1 MNPLHQLTRRPVKAA
16 FGVLLLALAGAILCL
31 SGGQYWAAVQTRA
44 AVERTYTTVAV
55 ITGLGSSEETAD
67 SMNAESLRQDS
78 AFGAAIFFQEL
89 EQQSWDIIRSRPTVG
104 MVSGYSPC
112 LKPAISLYT
121 GHRSS
126 DAPYEYS
133 IVEIRADAVTEV
145 INDWFGESGCA
156 SWQLDGQVLGIYGLN
171 DAFRDPSG
179 QRASVT
185 LCQVYDDPAELLHP
199 EAGKRYLLLSHSYTD
214 DEWSLRRN
222 VADWVFMETNVQ
234 SDPWSLD
241 ILGNLIR
248 YDQRANPDGT
258 KYCRLAHDGEFT
270 DDADGFV
277 ELAPDEL
284 IYSDPVTGV
293 EVMNVD
299 PDDFGRFSFAVDALK
314 DTGEIMV
321 EDPQQPGNWRP
332 ETVDYTQYNLPSIQ
346 ELPDGVTAQE
356 VIDSTSSWRMAMES
370 IQTNNHSV
378 PVLAVDSVEGM
389 LEFASGRTQITQG
402 RSISQDEYRDGAAVC
417 LISETLARESGLDVG
432 DTLPL
437 SLYEKEKNLMPTMV
451 GDSDPTASYYLPQR
465 GFQQETEYTVIGLYR
480 QSSEWVTTPTSFTPN
495 SVFVPEKSVTC
506 QTVSGDY
513 GVWETMILKNGT
525 AGQMEA
531 RLKENGLGGVVT
543 YYDQGYS
550 EIVESLDG
558 FSRVSRT
565 VLWVGLALWVVV
577 LAAYCVLFPC
587 RRAKLPCGWTLGTV
601 KRDITGSIWLS
612 SAAVAVIGTVIALAV
627 SIPGMSWAIGKIT
640 GADRLGAHH
649 VRVSV
654 ADGGPVRRGAGPGA
668 GSRGPVQRPR
678 RPTGHP
684 QGSVKHRR
692 ERSDDPLFFQ
702 ANAQAD
708 RSVPG
713 GGADGA
719 GVFPGPVHASAV
731 PGPDGRAH

>member
-1 MNPLHQLTRRPVKAA
+1 
-16 FGVLLLALAGAILCL
+16 
-31 SGGQYWAAVQTRA
+31 
-44 AVERTYTTVAV
+44 
-55 ITGLGSSEETAD
+55 
-67 SMNAESLRQDS
+67 
-78 AFGAAIFFQEL
+78 
-89 EQQSWDIIRSRPTVG
+89 

-185 LCQVYDDPAELLHP
+185 LCQVYDDPAKLLHP

-214 DEWSLRRN
+214 DEWSLRQN

-284 IYSDPVTGV
+284 IYSDPATGV
-293 EVMNVD
+293 EVTNID
-299 PDDFGRFSFAVDALK
+299 PDAFGRFSFAVDALK

-402 RSISQDEYRDGAAVC
+402 RSISQEEYRDGAAVC

-437 SLYEKEKNLMPTMV
+437 SLYEFDRDLPY
-451 GDSDPTASYYLPQR
+451 SYLTECNPRSFLYLPDR

-480 QSSEWVTTPTSFTPN
+480 QANEWVTTPTSFTPN

-506 QTVSGDY
+506 QTVSGGY

-577 LAAYCVLFPC
+577 LAAYCVLFPLQEGKTAL
-587 RRAKLPCGWTLGTV
+587 RMWTLGTV

-627 SIPGMSWAIGKIT
+627 SIPGMSWAIGKLKELT
-640 GADRLGAHH
+640 GSELTMS
-649 VRVSV
+649 VSPWQTAALCAVVLVLELAVV
-654 ADGGPVRRGAGPGA
+654 ALCSALAARRGVRKAA
-668 GSRGPVQRPR
+668 
-678 RPTGHP
+678 
-684 QGSVKHRR
+684 
-692 ERSDDPLFFQ
+692 
-702 ANAQAD
+702 
-708 RSVPG
+708 
-713 GGADGA
+713 
-719 GVFPGPVHASAV
+719 
-731 PGPDGRAH
+731 

>member
-31 SGGQYWAAVQTRA
+31 SGGQYWAAAQTRA

-67 SMNAESLRQDS
+67 STDAESLRQSS
-78 AFGAAIFFQEL
+78 ATGAAIFFQAP

-121 GHRSS
+121 GHSGI
-126 DAPYEYS
+126 DAPYGCS

-145 INDWFGESGCA
+145 NNDWFGESGA
-156 SWQLDGQVLGIYGLN
+156 AVWQLDGQVLGIYGLN

-185 LCQVYDDPAELLHP
+185 LCQEYDDPAELLHP
-199 EAGKRYLLLSHSYTD
+199 EAGKRYLLLSRSYGD
-214 DEWSLRRN
+214 SEWSLRRN
-222 VADWVFMETNVQ
+222 VADWVFMESNVQ

-248 YDQRANPDGT
+248 YDQRKNQSERWYHTAGDAAEEPV
-258 KYCRLAHDGEFT
+258 EF
-270 DDADGFV
+270 APE
-277 ELAPDEL
+277 ELL
-284 IYSDPVTGV
+284 YRDPATGV
-293 EVMNVD
+293 EVTSID
-299 PDDFGRFSFAVDALK
+299 PDAFGQFSFAVDALK

-402 RSISQDEYRDGAAVC
+402 RSISQEEYCDGAAVC

-437 SLYEKEKNLMPTMV
+437 SLYEKEKNLMPTTV

-480 QSSEWVTTPTSFTPN
+480 QSSEWGKTVASFTPN
-495 SVFVPEKSVTC
+495 SVLTPKKSVTC
-506 QTVSGDY
+506 AMETGGSAIEASPSGLW
-513 GVWETMILKNGT
+513 GTMILKNGT
-525 AGQMEA
+525 ADQMEA
-531 RLKENGLGGVVT
+531 RLKENNLAGTVT

-577 LAAYCVLFPC
+577 LAAYCVLFPLQEGKTAL
-587 RRAKLPCGWTLGTV
+587 RMWTLGTV

-627 SIPGMSWAIGKIT
+627 SIPGMSWAIGKLQELT
-640 GADRLGAHH
+640 GSELTMSVSPWQTAALCAGALAIALA
-649 VRVSV
+649 VIALVSV
-654 ADGGPVRRGAGPGA
+654 STARRGIRKAG
-668 GSRGPVQRPR
+668 
-678 RPTGHP
+678 
-684 QGSVKHRR
+684 
-692 ERSDDPLFFQ
+692 
-702 ANAQAD
+702 
-708 RSVPG
+708 
-713 GGADGA
+713 
-719 GVFPGPVHASAV
+719 
-731 PGPDGRAH
+731 

>member
-44 AVERTYTTVAV
+44 TVERTYTTVAV
-55 ITGLGSSEETAD
+55 ITGLGSSEETTNSTDGTSAD
-67 SMNAESLRQDS
+67 AESLRESS
-78 AFGAAIFFQEL
+78 ATGAAIFFQEP

-112 LKPAISLYT
+112 LRPAISLYT
-121 GHRSS
+121 GHRGS
-126 DAPYEYS
+126 DAPYGCS
-133 IVEIRADAVTEV
+133 IVEIRADTVTEV
-145 INDWFGESGCA
+145 NNDWFGESGTA
-156 SWQLDGQVLGIYGLN
+156 VWQLDGQVLGIYGLN

-185 LCQVYDDPAELLHP
+185 LCQEYDDPAKLLHP
-199 EAGKRYLLLSHSYTD
+199 EAGKRYLLLSRSYTD
-214 DEWSLRRN
+214 DEWYLRQH
-222 VADWVFMETNVQ
+222 VADFIFMDTNVQ

-258 KYCRLAHDGEFT
+258 KYCRPARDGEFT
-270 DDADGFV
+270 DDAEGLV
-277 ELAPDEL
+277 ELAPEEL
-284 IYSDPVTGV
+284 IYSDPVTGI
-293 EVMNVD
+293 EVTSID
-299 PDDFGRFSFAVDALK
+299 PDAFGQFSFAVDALK

-402 RSISQDEYRDGAAVC
+402 RSISQEEYRDGAAVC

-437 SLYEKEKNLMPTMV
+437 SLYENEKNLPWTFRTTV

-480 QSSEWVTTPTSFTPN
+480 QSSEWSETVASFTPN
-495 SVFVPEKSVTC
+495 SVLTPKKSVTC
-506 QTVSGDY
+506 AMETGDCAIEASPSGLW
-513 GVWETMILKNGT
+513 GTMILKNGT

-531 RLKENGLGGVVT
+531 RLAENNLAGTVT

-550 EIVESLDG
+550 GIMESLDG

-577 LAAYCVLFPC
+577 LAAYCVLFPLQEGKTAL
-587 RRAKLPCGWTLGTV
+587 RMWTLGTV

-627 SIPGMSWAIGKIT
+627 SIPGMSWAIGKLQELT
-640 GADRLGAHH
+640 GSELAMS
-649 VRVSV
+649 VSPWQTAALCAVVLVLELAAV
-654 ADGGPVRRGAGPGA
+654 ALCSALAACRGIRKAA
-668 GSRGPVQRPR
+668 
-678 RPTGHP
+678 
-684 QGSVKHRR
+684 
-692 ERSDDPLFFQ
+692 
-702 ANAQAD
+702 
-708 RSVPG
+708 
-713 GGADGA
+713 
-719 GVFPGPVHASAV
+719 
-731 PGPDGRAH
+731 

>member
-31 SGGQYWAAVQTRA
+31 SGGQYWAAAQTRA

-67 SMNAESLRQDS
+67 STDAESLRQSS
-78 AFGAAIFFQEL
+78 ATGAAIFFQAP

-121 GHRSS
+121 GHSGI
-126 DAPYEYS
+126 DAPYGCY

-145 INDWFGESGCA
+145 NNDWFGESGA
-156 SWQLDGQVLGIYGLN
+156 AVWQLDGQVLGIYGLN

-185 LCQVYDDPAELLHP
+185 LCQEYDDPAELLHP
-199 EAGKRYLLLSHSYTD
+199 EAGKRYLLLSRSYGD
-214 DEWSLRRN
+214 SEWSLRRN
-222 VADWVFMETNVQ
+222 VADWVFMESNVQ

-248 YDQRANPDGT
+248 YDQRKNQSEHWYHTAGDAAEEPV
-258 KYCRLAHDGEFT
+258 EF
-270 DDADGFV
+270 APE
-277 ELAPDEL
+277 ELL
-284 IYSDPVTGV
+284 YRDPATGV
-293 EVMNVD
+293 EVTSID
-299 PDDFGRFSFAVDALK
+299 PDAFGQFSFAVDALK

-402 RSISQDEYRDGAAVC
+402 RSISQEEYCDGAAVC

-437 SLYEKEKNLMPTMV
+437 SLYEKEKNLMPTTV

-480 QSSEWVTTPTSFTPN
+480 QSSEWGKTVASFTPN
-495 SVFVPEKSVTC
+495 SVLTPKKSVTC
-506 QTVSGDY
+506 AMETGGSAIEASPSGLW
-513 GVWETMILKNGT
+513 GTMILKNGT
-525 AGQMEA
+525 ADQMEA
-531 RLKENGLGGVVT
+531 RLKENNLAGTVT

-577 LAAYCVLFPC
+577 LAAYCVLFPLQEGKTAL
-587 RRAKLPCGWTLGTV
+587 RMWTLGTV

-627 SIPGMSWAIGKIT
+627 SIPGMSWAIGKLQELT
-640 GADRLGAHH
+640 GSELAMS
-649 VRVSV
+649 VSPWQTAALCAVVLVLELAAV
-654 ADGGPVRRGAGPGA
+654 ALCSALAARRGIRKAA
-668 GSRGPVQRPR
+668 
-678 RPTGHP
+678 
-684 QGSVKHRR
+684 
-692 ERSDDPLFFQ
+692 
-702 ANAQAD
+702 
-708 RSVPG
+708 
-713 GGADGA
+713 
-719 GVFPGPVHASAV
+719 
-731 PGPDGRAH
+731 

>member
-1 MNPLHQLTRRPVKAA
+1 MNPMHQLTRRPVKAA
-16 FGVLLLALAGAILCL
+16 FGALLLALAGAILCL

-55 ITGLGSSEETAD
+55 ITGLGSSEETANSPD
-67 SMNAESLRQDS
+67 GTSADAESLRQYS
-78 AFGAAIFFQEL
+78 ALDAATFFQEP

-121 GHRSS
+121 GHSSS
-126 DAPYEYS
+126 DAPYKYS
-133 IVEIRADAVTEV
+133 IVEIRVDAVTEV
-145 INDWFGESGCA
+145 NNDWFGESGSA
-156 SWQLDGQVLGIYGLN
+156 NWQLDGQVLGIYGLN

-179 QRASVT
+179 QRASVS
-185 LCQVYDDPAELLHP
+185 LHQEYDDPAKLLHP

-234 SDPWSLD
+234 LDPWSLD
-241 ILGNLIR
+241 ISGNLIR
-248 YDQRANPDGT
+248 YDQRKNQSEHWYHTAG
-258 KYCRLAHDGEFT
+258 
-270 DDADGFV
+270 DAAEEPV
-277 ELAPDEL
+277 ELAPEEL
-284 IYSDPVTGV
+284 LYSDPTTGV

-299 PDDFGRFSFAVDALK
+299 LDSFGLFSFAVDMFK

-402 RSISQDEYRDGAAVC
+402 RSISQEEYRDGAAVC

-437 SLYEKEKNLMPTMV
+437 SLYENEKNLPWTFRTMV
-451 GDSDPTASYYLPQR
+451 GDSDPTAYYYLPQR

-480 QSSEWVTTPTSFTPN
+480 QSSEWGKTVASFTPN
-495 SVFVPEKSVTC
+495 SVLTPKKSVTC
-506 QTVSGDY
+506 AMETGSSAIEASPSGLW
-513 GVWETMILKNGT
+513 GTMILKNGT
-525 AGQMEA
+525 ADQMES
-531 RLKENGLGGVVT
+531 RLAENGLGGTVT

-550 EIVESLDG
+550 NIVESLDG
-558 FSRVSRT
+558 YTRVSRT
-565 VLWVGLALWVVV
+565 VLCVGLALWAVV
-577 LAAYCVLFPC
+577 LAAYCVL
-587 RRAKLPCGWTLGTV
+587 LPMQESKTALRMWTLGA
-601 KRDITGSIWLS
+601 KRRDIAGQIWTP
-612 SAAVAVIGTVIALAV
+612 SALMAAAGTVIALAV
-627 SIPGMSWAIGKIT
+627 SIPGMSWATDKIQALT
-640 GADRLGAHH
+640 GSDLTLK
-649 VRVSV
+649 VSV
-654 ADGGPVRRGAGPGA
+654 GQTVALCAGALAIALAVIALVSTLTARRGIRKA
-668 GSRGPVQRPR
+668 
-678 RPTGHP
+678 
-684 QGSVKHRR
+684 
-692 ERSDDPLFFQ
+692 E
-702 ANAQAD
+702 
-708 RSVPG
+708 
-713 GGADGA
+713 
-719 GVFPGPVHASAV
+719 
-731 PGPDGRAH
+731 

>member
-1 MNPLHQLTRRPVKAA
+1 MNPMHQLTRRPVKAA
-16 FGVLLLALAGAILCL
+16 FGALLLALAGVILAL
-31 SGGQYWAAVQTRA
+31 SGGQFWAAVQTRA
-44 AVERTYTTVAV
+44 GVEATYTTVAV

-78 AFGAAIFFQEL
+78 AFGAAIFFQEP

-185 LCQVYDDPAELLHP
+185 LCQVYDDPAKLLHP

-234 SDPWSLD
+234 LDPWSLD
-241 ILGNLIR
+241 ISGNLIR
-248 YDQRANPDGT
+248 YDQRKNQSEHWYHTAGDAAEEPV
-258 KYCRLAHDGEFT
+258 EF
-270 DDADGFV
+270 APE
-277 ELAPDEL
+277 ELL
-284 IYSDPVTGV
+284 YSDPTTGT

-299 PDDFGRFSFAVDALK
+299 LDSFGLFSFAVDMFK

-402 RSISQDEYRDGAAVC
+402 RSISQEEYRDGAAVC

-432 DTLPL
+432 DALPL
-437 SLYEKEKNLMPTMV
+437 SLYEKEKNLVPTMV
-451 GDSDPTASYYLPQR
+451 GDSDPTAYYYLPQR

-480 QSSEWVTTPTSFTPN
+480 QSSEWGKTVASFTPN
-495 SVFVPEKSVTC
+495 SVLTPKKSVTC
-506 QTVSGDY
+506 AMETGSSAIEASPSGLW
-513 GVWETMILKNGT
+513 GTMILKNGT
-525 AGQMEA
+525 ADQMES
-531 RLKENGLGGVVT
+531 RLAENGLGGTVT

-550 EIVESLDG
+550 DIVESLDG
-558 FSRVSRT
+558 YTRVSRT
-565 VLWVGLALWVVV
+565 VLLVGLALWAVV
-577 LAAYCVLFPC
+577 LAAYCVL
-587 RRAKLPCGWTLGTV
+587 LPMQEGKTALRMWTLGA
-601 KRDITGSIWLS
+601 KRRDIAGQIWTP
-612 SAAVAVIGTVIALAV
+612 SALMAAAGTVIALAV
-627 SIPGMSWAIGKIT
+627 SIPGMSWATDKIQALT
-640 GADRLGAHH
+640 GSDLTLTVSTGQTMALCAGALAIALA
-649 VRVSV
+649 VIALVSV
-654 ADGGPVRRGAGPGA
+654 STAQRGIRKA
-668 GSRGPVQRPR
+668 
-678 RPTGHP
+678 
-684 QGSVKHRR
+684 
-692 ERSDDPLFFQ
+692 E
-702 ANAQAD
+702 
-708 RSVPG
+708 
-713 GGADGA
+713 
-719 GVFPGPVHASAV
+719 
-731 PGPDGRAH
+731 

>member
-78 AFGAAIFFQEL
+78 AFGAAIFFQEP

-121 GHRSS
+121 GHSSS

-145 INDWFGESGCA
+145 NNDWFGESGSA
-156 SWQLDGQVLGIYGLN
+156 NWQLDGQVLGIYGLN

-179 QRASVT
+179 QRASVS
-185 LCQVYDDPAELLHP
+185 LHQEYDDPTELLHP
-199 EAGKRYLLLSHSYTD
+199 EAGKRYLLLSYSYGD
-214 DEWSLRRN
+214 SEWSLRRN
-222 VADWVFMETNVQ
+222 VADWVFMESNVQ
-234 SDPWSLD
+234 LDPWSLD

-248 YDQRANPDGT
+248 YDQRKNQSEHWYHTAGDAAEEPV
-258 KYCRLAHDGEFT
+258 EF
-270 DDADGFV
+270 APE
-277 ELAPDEL
+277 ELL
-284 IYSDPVTGV
+284 YRDPATGV
-293 EVMNVD
+293 EVTNID
-299 PDDFGRFSFAVDALK
+299 PDAFGRFSFAVDALK

-402 RSISQDEYRDGAAVC
+402 RSISQEEYRDGAAVC

-437 SLYEKEKNLMPTMV
+437 SLYEKEKNLMPTTV

-480 QSSEWVTTPTSFTPN
+480 QSSEWSETVASFTPN
-495 SVFVPEKSVTC
+495 SVLTPKKSVTC
-506 QTVSGDY
+506 AMETGDCAIEASPSGLW
-513 GVWETMILKNGT
+513 GTMILKNGT

-531 RLKENGLGGVVT
+531 RLKQNNLAGTVT

-577 LAAYCVLFPC
+577 LAAYCVLFPLQEGKTAL
-587 RRAKLPCGWTLGTV
+587 RMWTLGTV

-627 SIPGMSWAIGKIT
+627 SIPGMSWAIGKLQELT
-640 GADRLGAHH
+640 GSELTMS
-649 VRVSV
+649 VSPWQTAALCAVVLVLELAAV
-654 ADGGPVRRGAGPGA
+654 ALCSALAARRGIRKAA
-668 GSRGPVQRPR
+668 
-678 RPTGHP
+678 
-684 QGSVKHRR
+684 
-692 ERSDDPLFFQ
+692 
-702 ANAQAD
+702 
-708 RSVPG
+708 
-713 GGADGA
+713 
-719 GVFPGPVHASAV
+719 
-731 PGPDGRAH
+731 

>member
-31 SGGQYWAAVQTRA
+31 SGGQYWAAAQTRA

-55 ITGLGSSEETAD
+55 ITGLGSSEETANRPD
-67 SMNAESLRQDS
+67 GTSADAESLRQDS
-78 AFGAAIFFQEL
+78 AFGAAIFFQAP

-121 GHRSS
+121 GHSSS

-145 INDWFGESGCA
+145 NNDWFGESGSA
-156 SWQLDGQVLGIYGLN
+156 NWQLDGQVLGIYGLN

-179 QRASVT
+179 QRASVS
-185 LCQVYDDPAELLHP
+185 LHQEYDDPTELLHP
-199 EAGKRYLLLSHSYTD
+199 EAGKRYLLLSYSYGD
-214 DEWSLRRN
+214 SEWSLRRN
-222 VADWVFMETNVQ
+222 VADWVFMESNVQ
-234 SDPWSLD
+234 LDPWSLD

-248 YDQRANPDGT
+248 YDQRKNQSEHWYHTAG
-258 KYCRLAHDGEFT
+258 
-270 DDADGFV
+270 DAAEEPV

-284 IYSDPVTGV
+284 IYSDPATGIEVT
-293 EVMNVD
+293 NID
-299 PDDFGRFSFAVDALK
+299 PDAFGQFSFAVDALK

-402 RSISQDEYRDGAAVC
+402 RSISQEEYHDGAAVC

-480 QSSEWVTTPTSFTPN
+480 QSSEWSETVASFTPN
-495 SVFVPEKSVTC
+495 SVLTPKKSVTC
-506 QTVSGDY
+506 AMETGDCAIEASPSGLW
-513 GVWETMILKNGT
+513 GTMILKNGT

-531 RLKENGLGGVVT
+531 RLAENNLAGTVT

-550 EIVESLDG
+550 GIMESLDG

-577 LAAYCVLFPC
+577 LAAYCVLFPLQEGKTAL
-587 RRAKLPCGWTLGTV
+587 RMWTLGTV

-627 SIPGMSWAIGKIT
+627 SIPGMSWAIGKLQELT
-640 GADRLGAHH
+640 GSELAMS
-649 VRVSV
+649 VSPWQTAALCAVVLVLELAAV
-654 ADGGPVRRGAGPGA
+654 ALCSALAARRGIRKAA
-668 GSRGPVQRPR
+668 
-678 RPTGHP
+678 
-684 QGSVKHRR
+684 
-692 ERSDDPLFFQ
+692 
-702 ANAQAD
+702 
-708 RSVPG
+708 
-713 GGADGA
+713 
-719 GVFPGPVHASAV
+719 
-731 PGPDGRAH
+731 

>member
-31 SGGQYWAAVQTRA
+31 SGGQYWAAAQTRA
-44 AVERTYTTVAV
+44 TVERTYTTVAV
-55 ITGLGSSEETAD
+55 ITGLGSSEETAG
-67 SMNAESLRQDS
+67 SMNAESLRQSS
-78 AFGAAIFFQEL
+78 ATGAAIFFQEP

-121 GHRSS
+121 GHRGS

-145 INDWFGESGCA
+145 INDWFGESGSA
-156 SWQLDGQVLGIYGLN
+156 VWQLDGQVLGIYGLN

-185 LCQVYDDPAELLHP
+185 LCQEYDDPAKLLHP

-214 DEWSLRRN
+214 DEWYLRRN
-222 VADWVFMETNVQ
+222 VADWVFMDTNVQ
-234 SDPWSLD
+234 LDPWSLD

-258 KYCRLAHDGEFT
+258 QYCRPAHDGEFT
-270 DDADGFV
+270 DDADGLV

-284 IYSDPVTGV
+284 IYSDPVTGI
-293 EVMNVD
+293 EVTNID
-299 PDDFGRFSFAVDALK
+299 PDAFGRFSFAVDALK

-402 RSISQDEYRDGAAVC
+402 RSISQEEYRDGAAVC

-465 GFQQETEYTVIGLYR
+465 GFQQETEYTIIGLYR
-480 QSSEWVTTPTSFTPN
+480 QSSEWSETVASFTPN
-495 SVFVPEKSVTC
+495 SVLTPKKSVTC
-506 QTVSGDY
+506 AMETGDCAIEASPSGLW
-513 GVWETMILKNGT
+513 GTMILKNGT

-531 RLKENGLGGVVT
+531 RLAENNLAGTVT

-550 EIVESLDG
+550 GIMESLDG

-577 LAAYCVLFPC
+577 LAAYCVLFPLQEGKTAL
-587 RRAKLPCGWTLGTV
+587 RMWTLGTV

-612 SAAVAVIGTVIALAV
+612 SAAVAAIGTVIALAV
-627 SIPGMSWAIGKIT
+627 SIPGMSWAIGKLQELT
-640 GADRLGAHH
+640 GSELAMS
-649 VRVSV
+649 VSPWQTAALCAVVLVLELAAV
-654 ADGGPVRRGAGPGA
+654 ALCSALAARRGVRKAA
-668 GSRGPVQRPR
+668 
-678 RPTGHP
+678 
-684 QGSVKHRR
+684 
-692 ERSDDPLFFQ
+692 
-702 ANAQAD
+702 
-708 RSVPG
+708 
-713 GGADGA
+713 
-719 GVFPGPVHASAV
+719 
-731 PGPDGRAH
+731 

>member
-1 MNPLHQLTRRPVKAA
+1 MNPMTQLTRRPVKAA

-67 SMNAESLRQDS
+67 SMNAESLRQSS
-78 AFGAAIFFQEL
+78 ATGAAIFFQAP

-121 GHRSS
+121 GHSSS
-126 DAPYEYS
+126 DAPYKYS
-133 IVEIRADAVTEV
+133 IVEIRADAVTEAN
-145 INDWFGESGCA
+145 NDWFGESGSA
-156 SWQLDGQVLGIYGLN
+156 NWQLDGQVLGIYGLN

-185 LCQVYDDPAELLHP
+185 LHQEYDDPAELLHP
-199 EAGKRYLLLSHSYTD
+199 EAGKRYLLLSHSYGD
-214 DEWSLRRN
+214 SEWSLRRN

-234 SDPWSLD
+234 LDPWSLD
-241 ILGNLIR
+241 ISGNLIR
-248 YDQRANPDGT
+248 YDQRKNQSEHWYHTAG
-258 KYCRLAHDGEFT
+258 
-270 DDADGFV
+270 DAAEEPV
-277 ELAPDEL
+277 ELAPEEL
-284 IYSDPVTGV
+284 IYSDPTTGT

-299 PDDFGRFSFAVDALK
+299 LDSFGLFSFAVDMFK

-402 RSISQDEYRDGAAVC
+402 RSISQEEYRDGAAVC

-451 GDSDPTASYYLPQR
+451 GDSDPTAYYYLPQR

-480 QSSEWVTTPTSFTPN
+480 QSSEWGKTVASFTPN
-495 SVFVPEKSVTC
+495 SVLTPKKSVTC
-506 QTVSGDY
+506 AMETGGSAIEASPSGLW
-513 GVWETMILKNGT
+513 GTMILKNGT
-525 AGQMEA
+525 ADQMEA
-531 RLKENGLGGVVT
+531 RLAENGLGGTVT

-550 EIVESLDG
+550 DIVESLDG
-558 FSRVSRT
+558 YTRVSRT
-565 VLWVGLALWVVV
+565 VLCVGLALWAVV
-577 LAAYCVLFPC
+577 LAAYCVL
-587 RRAKLPCGWTLGTV
+587 LPMQEGKTALRMWTLGA
-601 KRDITGSIWLS
+601 KRRDIAGQIWTP
-612 SAAVAVIGTVIALAV
+612 SALMAAAGTVIALAV
-627 SIPGMSWAIGKIT
+627 SIPGMSWATDKIQALT
-640 GADRLGAHH
+640 GSDLTLTVSTGQTMALCA
-649 VRVSV
+649 VALAIALAVIALVSV
-654 ADGGPVRRGAGPGA
+654 STARRGIRKA
-668 GSRGPVQRPR
+668 
-678 RPTGHP
+678 
-684 QGSVKHRR
+684 
-692 ERSDDPLFFQ
+692 E
-702 ANAQAD
+702 
-708 RSVPG
+708 
-713 GGADGA
+713 
-719 GVFPGPVHASAV
+719 
-731 PGPDGRAH
+731 

>member
-31 SGGQYWAAVQTRA
+31 SGGQYWAAAQTRA
-44 AVERTYTTVAV
+44 TVERTYTTVAV
-55 ITGLGSSEETAD
+55 ITGLGSSEETAG
-67 SMNAESLRQDS
+67 SMNAESLRQSS
-78 AFGAAIFFQEL
+78 ATGAAIFFQEP

-121 GHRSS
+121 GHRGS

-145 INDWFGESGCA
+145 INDWFGESGSA
-156 SWQLDGQVLGIYGLN
+156 VWQLDGQVLGIYGLN

-185 LCQVYDDPAELLHP
+185 LCQEYDDPAKLLHP

-214 DEWSLRRN
+214 DEWYLRRN

-234 SDPWSLD
+234 LDPWSLD

-270 DDADGFV
+270 DDADGLV

-284 IYSDPVTGV
+284 IYSDPATGV
-293 EVMNVD
+293 EVTNID

-402 RSISQDEYRDGAAVC
+402 RSISQEEYRDGAAVC

-480 QSSEWVTTPTSFTPN
+480 QSSEWSETVASFTPN
-495 SVFVPEKSVTC
+495 SVLTPKKSVTC
-506 QTVSGDY
+506 AMETGDCAIEASPSGLW
-513 GVWETMILKNGT
+513 GTMILKNGT

-531 RLKENGLGGVVT
+531 RLAENNLAGTVT

-550 EIVESLDG
+550 GIMESLDG

-577 LAAYCVLFPC
+577 LAAYCVLFPLQEGKTAL
-587 RRAKLPCGWTLGTV
+587 RMWTLGTV

-627 SIPGMSWAIGKIT
+627 SIPGMSWAIGKLQELT
-640 GADRLGAHH
+640 GSELTMS
-649 VRVSV
+649 VSPWQTAALCAVVLVLELAAV
-654 ADGGPVRRGAGPGA
+654 ALCSALAARRGIRKAA
-668 GSRGPVQRPR
+668 
-678 RPTGHP
+678 
-684 QGSVKHRR
+684 
-692 ERSDDPLFFQ
+692 
-702 ANAQAD
+702 
-708 RSVPG
+708 
-713 GGADGA
+713 
-719 GVFPGPVHASAV
+719 
-731 PGPDGRAH
+731 

>member
-78 AFGAAIFFQEL
+78 AFGAAIFFQEP

-121 GHRSS
+121 GHSSS

-145 INDWFGESGCA
+145 NNDWFGESGSA
-156 SWQLDGQVLGIYGLN
+156 NWQLDGQVLGIYGLN

-179 QRASVT
+179 QRASVS
-185 LCQVYDDPAELLHP
+185 LHQEYDDPAELLHP
-199 EAGKRYLLLSHSYTD
+199 EAGKRYLLLSYSYGD
-214 DEWSLRRN
+214 SEWSLRRN
-222 VADWVFMETNVQ
+222 VADWVFMESNVQ
-234 SDPWSLD
+234 LDPWSLD

-248 YDQRANPDGT
+248 YDQRKNQSEHWYHTAGDAAEEPV
-258 KYCRLAHDGEFT
+258 EF
-270 DDADGFV
+270 APE
-277 ELAPDEL
+277 ELL
-284 IYSDPVTGV
+284 YRDPATGV
-293 EVMNVD
+293 EVTSID
-299 PDDFGRFSFAVDALK
+299 PDAFGQFSFAVDALK

-402 RSISQDEYRDGAAVC
+402 RSISQEEYRDGAVVC

-480 QSSEWVTTPTSFTPN
+480 QSSEWGKTVASFTPN
-495 SVFVPEKSVTC
+495 SVLTPKKSVTC
-506 QTVSGDY
+506 AMETGGSAIEASPSGLW
-513 GVWETMILKNGT
+513 GTMILKNGT

-577 LAAYCVLFPC
+577 LAAYCVLFPLQEGKTAL
-587 RRAKLPCGWTLGTV
+587 RMWTLGTV

-627 SIPGMSWAIGKIT
+627 SIPGMSWAIGKLQELT
-640 GADRLGAHH
+640 GSELAMS
-649 VRVSV
+649 VSPWQTAALCAVVLVLELAAV
-654 ADGGPVRRGAGPGA
+654 ALCSALAARRGIRKAA
-668 GSRGPVQRPR
+668 
-678 RPTGHP
+678 
-684 QGSVKHRR
+684 
-692 ERSDDPLFFQ
+692 
-702 ANAQAD
+702 
-708 RSVPG
+708 
-713 GGADGA
+713 
-719 GVFPGPVHASAV
+719 
-731 PGPDGRAH
+731 

>member
-1 MNPLHQLTRRPVKAA
+1 MNPMHQLTRRPVKAA
-16 FGVLLLALAGAILCL
+16 FGALLLALAGVILAL
-31 SGGQYWAAVQTRA
+31 SGGQFWAAARTRA
-44 AVERTYTTVAV
+44 RVEATYTTVAV
-55 ITGLGSSEETAD
+55 VTGRISSDEVLTPSAEGGS
-67 SMNAESLRQDS
+67 NAESLRQDS
-78 AFGAAIFFQEL
+78 AMAAAIFLAEP

-112 LKPAISLYT
+112 LRPAISLYT
-121 GHRSS
+121 GHRGS

-133 IVEIRADAVTEV
+133 IVEIRADAVTERN
-145 INDWFGESGCA
+145 NDWFGESGSA
-156 SWQLDGQVLGIYGLN
+156 NWQLDGQVLGIYGLN

-179 QRASVT
+179 QRASVS
-185 LCQVYDDPAELLHP
+185 LHQEYDDPAELLHP

-214 DEWSLRRN
+214 DEWYLRRN

-234 SDPWSLD
+234 LDPWSLD

-402 RSISQDEYRDGAAVC
+402 RSISQEEYHDGAAVC

-465 GFQQETEYTVIGLYR
+465 GFQQETEYTIIGLYR
-480 QSSEWVTTPTSFTPN
+480 QSSEWSETVASFTPN
-495 SVFVPEKSVTC
+495 SVLTPKKSVTC
-506 QTVSGDY
+506 AMETGDCAIEASPSGLW
-513 GVWETMILKNGT
+513 GTMILKNGT

-531 RLKENGLGGVVT
+531 RLAENNLAGTVT

-550 EIVESLDG
+550 GIMESLDG

-577 LAAYCVLFPC
+577 LAAYCVLFPLQEGKTAL
-587 RRAKLPCGWTLGTV
+587 RMWTLGTV

-612 SAAVAVIGTVIALAV
+612 SAAVAAIGTVIALAV
-627 SIPGMSWAIGKIT
+627 SIPGMSWAIGKLQELT
-640 GADRLGAHH
+640 GSELTMS
-649 VRVSV
+649 VSPWQTAALCAVVLVLELAAV
-654 ADGGPVRRGAGPGA
+654 ALCSALAARRGVRKAA
-668 GSRGPVQRPR
+668 
-678 RPTGHP
+678 
-684 QGSVKHRR
+684 
-692 ERSDDPLFFQ
+692 
-702 ANAQAD
+702 
-708 RSVPG
+708 
-713 GGADGA
+713 
-719 GVFPGPVHASAV
+719 
-731 PGPDGRAH
+731 

>member
-31 SGGQYWAAVQTRA
+31 SGGQYWAAAQTRA
-44 AVERTYTTVAV
+44 TVERTYTTVAV
-55 ITGLGSSEETAD
+55 ITGLGSSEETAG
-67 SMNAESLRQDS
+67 SMNAESLRQSS
-78 AFGAAIFFQEL
+78 ATGAAIFFQEP

-121 GHRSS
+121 GHRGS

-145 INDWFGESGCA
+145 INDWFGESGSA
-156 SWQLDGQVLGIYGLN
+156 VWQLDGQVLGIYGLN

-185 LCQVYDDPAELLHP
+185 LCQEYDDPAKLLHP

-214 DEWSLRRN
+214 DEWYLRRN
-222 VADWVFMETNVQ
+222 VADWVFMDTNVQ
-234 SDPWSLD
+234 LDPWSLD

-258 KYCRLAHDGEFT
+258 QYCRPAHDGEFT
-270 DDADGFV
+270 DDADGLV

-284 IYSDPVTGV
+284 IYSDPVTGI
-293 EVMNVD
+293 EVTNID
-299 PDDFGRFSFAVDALK
+299 PDAFGRFSFAVDALK

-402 RSISQDEYRDGAAVC
+402 RSISQEEYRDGAAVC

-465 GFQQETEYTVIGLYR
+465 GFQQETEYTIIGLYR
-480 QSSEWVTTPTSFTPN
+480 QSSEWSETVASFTPN
-495 SVFVPEKSVTC
+495 SVLTPKKSVTC
-506 QTVSGDY
+506 AMETGDCAIEASPSGLW
-513 GVWETMILKNGT
+513 GTMILKNGT

-531 RLKENGLGGVVT
+531 RLAENNLAGTVT

-550 EIVESLDG
+550 GIMESLDG

-577 LAAYCVLFPC
+577 LAAYCVLFPLQEGKTAL
-587 RRAKLPCGWTLGTV
+587 RMWTLGTV
-601 KRDITGSIWLS
+601 KRDITGSIWLA

-627 SIPGMSWAIGKIT
+627 SIPGMSWAIGKLQELT
-640 GADRLGAHH
+640 GSELAMS
-649 VRVSV
+649 VSPRQTAALCAVVLVLELAAV
-654 ADGGPVRRGAGPGA
+654 ALCSALAARRGIRKAA
-668 GSRGPVQRPR
+668 
-678 RPTGHP
+678 
-684 QGSVKHRR
+684 
-692 ERSDDPLFFQ
+692 
-702 ANAQAD
+702 
-708 RSVPG
+708 
-713 GGADGA
+713 
-719 GVFPGPVHASAV
+719 
-731 PGPDGRAH
+731 

>member
-1 MNPLHQLTRRPVKAA
+1 MNALHQLTRRPVKAA

-78 AFGAAIFFQEL
+78 AFGAAIFFQEP

-145 INDWFGESGCA
+145 NNDWFGESGSA
-156 SWQLDGQVLGIYGLN
+156 NWQLDGQVLGIYGLN

-179 QRASVT
+179 QRASVS
-185 LCQVYDDPAELLHP
+185 LHQEYDDPAELLHP
-199 EAGKRYLLLSHSYTD
+199 EAGKRYLLLSYSYGD
-214 DEWSLRRN
+214 SEWSLRRN
-222 VADWVFMETNVQ
+222 VADWVFMESNVQ
-234 SDPWSLD
+234 LDPWSLD

-248 YDQRANPDGT
+248 YDQRKNQSEHWYHTAGDAAEEPV
-258 KYCRLAHDGEFT
+258 EF
-270 DDADGFV
+270 APE
-277 ELAPDEL
+277 ELL
-284 IYSDPVTGV
+284 YRDPATGV
-293 EVMNVD
+293 EVTNID
-299 PDDFGRFSFAVDALK
+299 PDAFGRFSFAVDALK

-465 GFQQETEYTVIGLYR
+465 GFQQETEYTIIGLYR
-480 QSSEWVTTPTSFTPN
+480 QSSEWSETVASFTPN
-495 SVFVPEKSVTC
+495 SVLTPKKSVTC
-506 QTVSGDY
+506 AMETGDCAIEASPSGLW
-513 GVWETMILKNGT
+513 GTMILKNGT

-531 RLKENGLGGVVT
+531 RLAENNLAGTVT

-550 EIVESLDG
+550 GIMESLDG

-577 LAAYCVLFPC
+577 LAAYCVLFPLQEGKTAL
-587 RRAKLPCGWTLGTV
+587 RMWTLGTV

-612 SAAVAVIGTVIALAV
+612 SAAVAAIGTVIALAV
-627 SIPGMSWAIGKIT
+627 SIPGMSWAIGKLQELT
-640 GADRLGAHH
+640 GSELTMS
-649 VRVSV
+649 VSPWQTAALCAVVLVLELAAV
-654 ADGGPVRRGAGPGA
+654 ALCSALAARRGIRKAA
-668 GSRGPVQRPR
+668 
-678 RPTGHP
+678 
-684 QGSVKHRR
+684 
-692 ERSDDPLFFQ
+692 
-702 ANAQAD
+702 
-708 RSVPG
+708 
-713 GGADGA
+713 
-719 GVFPGPVHASAV
+719 
-731 PGPDGRAH
+731 

>member
-1 MNPLHQLTRRPVKAA
+1 MNPMHQLTRRPVKAA
-16 FGVLLLALAGAILCL
+16 FGALLLALAGAILCL

-44 AVERTYTTVAV
+44 TVERTYTTVAV
-55 ITGLGSSEETAD
+55 ITGLGSSEETAG

-78 AFGAAIFFQEL
+78 AFGAAIFFQEP

-112 LKPAISLYT
+112 LRPAISLYT
-121 GHRSS
+121 GHRGI

-133 IVEIRADAVTEV
+133 IVEIRADAVTERN
-145 INDWFGESGCA
+145 NDWFGESGSA
-156 SWQLDGQVLGIYGLN
+156 NWQLDGQVLGIYGLN

-179 QRASVT
+179 QRASVS
-185 LCQVYDDPAELLHP
+185 LHQEYDDPAELLHP

-214 DEWSLRRN
+214 DEWYLRRN

-234 SDPWSLD
+234 LDPWSLD

-258 KYCRLAHDGEFT
+258 QYCRPAHDGEFT
-270 DDADGFV
+270 DDADGLV
-277 ELAPDEL
+277 ELAPEEL
-284 IYSDPVTGV
+284 IYSDPATGIEVT
-293 EVMNVD
+293 NID
-299 PDDFGRFSFAVDALK
+299 PDAFGQFSFAVDALK

-402 RSISQDEYRDGAAVC
+402 RSISQEEYRDGAAVC

-437 SLYEKEKNLMPTMV
+437 SLYENEKNLPWTFRTTV

-480 QSSEWVTTPTSFTPN
+480 QSSEWGKTVASFTPN
-495 SVFVPEKSVTC
+495 SVLTPKKSVTC
-506 QTVSGDY
+506 AMETGGSAIEASPSGLW
-513 GVWETMILKNGT
+513 GTMILKNGT
-525 AGQMEA
+525 AGQMES
-531 RLKENGLGGVVT
+531 RLAENGLGGTVT

-550 EIVESLDG
+550 DIVESLDG
-558 FSRVSRT
+558 YTRVSRT
-565 VLWVGLALWVVV
+565 VLCVGLALWAVV
-577 LAAYCVLFPC
+577 LAAYCVL
-587 RRAKLPCGWTLGTV
+587 LPMQESKTALRMWTLGA
-601 KRDITGSIWLS
+601 KRRDIAGQIWTP
-612 SAAVAVIGTVIALAV
+612 SALMAAAGTVIALAV
-627 SIPGMSWAIGKIT
+627 SIPGMSWATDKIQALT
-640 GADRLGAHH
+640 GSDLTLK
-649 VRVSV
+649 VSV
-654 ADGGPVRRGAGPGA
+654 GQTMALCAAALAIALAVIALVSVSTAQRGIRKA
-668 GSRGPVQRPR
+668 
-678 RPTGHP
+678 
-684 QGSVKHRR
+684 
-692 ERSDDPLFFQ
+692 E
-702 ANAQAD
+702 
-708 RSVPG
+708 
-713 GGADGA
+713 
-719 GVFPGPVHASAV
+719 
-731 PGPDGRAH
+731 